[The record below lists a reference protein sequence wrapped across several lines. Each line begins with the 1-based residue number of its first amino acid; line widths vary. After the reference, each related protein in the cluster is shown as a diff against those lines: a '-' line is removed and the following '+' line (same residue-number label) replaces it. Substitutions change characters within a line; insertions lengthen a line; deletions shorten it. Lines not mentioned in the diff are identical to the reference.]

1 MLGNMMVGLNR
12 KILKSYVKLGERL
25 GHWSSLDQTY
35 IDSKGRTGRRLYA
48 DWLIPTEEY
57 EQTTRSISR

>member
-1 MLGNMMVGLNR
+1 M
-12 KILKSYVKLGERL
+12 KLGERL

-35 IDSKGRTGRRLYA
+35 IDSNGETGRRLYA

-57 EQTTRSISR
+57 EQDPRNLSRQS